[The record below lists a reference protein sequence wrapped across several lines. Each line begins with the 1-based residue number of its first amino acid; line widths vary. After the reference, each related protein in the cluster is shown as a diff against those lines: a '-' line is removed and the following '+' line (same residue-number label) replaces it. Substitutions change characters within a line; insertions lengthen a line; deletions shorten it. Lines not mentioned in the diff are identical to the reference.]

1 VKSTRNALAFVL
13 FTIFIDAVGIG
24 IIVPVIPSL
33 LLELVG
39 GDLSSVAMYGGW
51 LMVVFAALHF
61 LMAPVLGNLSDC
73 YGRRPILLVSL
84 AIYGVDMIIMGVAP
98 SIGWLFLGRALS
110 GIFSATIVV
119 ANAYIADV
127 TALEERARGF
137 GWMGAAFGSGFVIG
151 PAIGGLLGG
160 INSRL
165 PFLVAAGLVAAN
177 VIYGYFVL
185 PETLAPADR
194 RPFSLRRAHVVGT
207 LRRMIGYPVVWVL
220 LAALFLYHI
229 AQDANMATW
238 TFVTIEKFE
247 WTAFDIGMSMTFLG
261 ICMAVFQGFVVGP
274 AVKWLGEHRAVITGF
289 TLYTIGFLG
298 LAFATAGWQMYV
310 FIMPLA
316 AGSIAGPATTAI
328 LSKRLPV
335 NEQGE
340 LHGALSGL
348 RSITACFA
356 PLLMTGLF
364 SYFTSPAA
372 PLRFAGASFFAA
384 ATLTLVA
391 LILLVVTLRRA
402 A

>member
-127 TALEERARGF
+127 TTLEERARGF

-364 SYFTSPAA
+364 SP
-372 PLRFAGASFFAA
+372 P
-384 ATLTLVA
+384 
-391 LILLVVTLRRA
+391 
-402 A
+402 